1 MTRSSLLAPVL
12 LLSVLAP
19 TAALASPVNPWGAT
33 VGKGVVAL
41 TPFLYVDQ
49 TPAAYPYLYAQY
61 GFTDSFEILAGG
73 GGTIAEAG
81 SSVDELELMPR
92 LFVSDSAG
100 LALHATYTPGVDGV
114 TLAPEYHG
122 VYSWD
127 PLDLTVNVGWGP
139 WVGKGGFA
147 LGDVYAQ
154 IAPERY
160 LVPTRKPLSPA
171 WAPAGEPG
179 APYCRRAVAPCGLP
193 ATVSERG
200 TAPRQ
205 PFHGQGCARGRTD
218 PRWSRGDDQDRRR
231 LRQVVLA
238 PATRNRL
245 KASTLDLT

>member
-1 MTRSSLLAPVL
+1 MPRSPLLSSTLLLLALGP
-12 LLSVLAP
+12 S
-19 TAALASPVNPWGAT
+19 AAQASPVNPWGAT
-33 VGKGVVAL
+33 VGKGVVTL

-139 WVGKGGFA
+139 WLGAGGFA
-147 LGDVYAQ
+147 PGDVYAM

-160 LVPTRKPLSPA
+160 LTESTSIFVELNPSYTLPDDPVEGSFYMEVVP
-171 WAPAGEPG
+171 G
-179 APYCRRAVAPCGLP
+179 V
-193 ATVSERG
+193 G
-200 TAPRQ
+200 TAVNDTHFFAAGVHVPVTG
-205 PFHGQGCARGRTD
+205 FDA
-218 PRWSRGDDQDRRR
+218 GDIYFGGWYS
-231 LRQVVLA
+231 VGFGGE
-238 PATRNRL
+238 
-245 KASTLDLT
+245 

>member
-1 MTRSSLLAPVL
+1 MHRSPLLSSTLLLLALGP
-12 LLSVLAP
+12 S
-19 TAALASPVNPWGAT
+19 AAQASPVNPWGAT

-139 WVGKGGFA
+139 WLGAGGFA
-147 LGDVYAQ
+147 PGDVYAM

-160 LVPTRKPLSPA
+160 LTESTSIFVELNPSYTLPDDPVEGSFYMEVVP
-171 WAPAGEPG
+171 G
-179 APYCRRAVAPCGLP
+179 V
-193 ATVSERG
+193 G
-200 TAPRQ
+200 TAVNDTHFFAAGVHVPVTG
-205 PFHGQGCARGRTD
+205 FDA
-218 PRWSRGDDQDRRR
+218 GDIYFGGWYS
-231 LRQVVLA
+231 VGFGGE
-238 PATRNRL
+238 
-245 KASTLDLT
+245 

>member
-160 LVPTRKPLSPA
+160 LTDSTSIFVELNPSYTLPDDPVEGSFYMEVVPGVSTA
-171 WAPAGEPG
+171 VNDTHFFAAGVHVPVTG
-179 APYCRRAVAPCGLP
+179 
-193 ATVSERG
+193 
-200 TAPRQ
+200 
-205 PFHGQGCARGRTD
+205 FD
-218 PRWSRGDDQDRRR
+218 
-231 LRQVVLA
+231 
-238 PATRNRL
+238 
-245 KASTLDLT
+245 ASLIYLGGWYSIAFGGE